1 MHSNTRSKRR
11 LAAVAWSVARDD
23 DAIVLGDMAK
33 KDRVLL
39 LDGDDDDDDGD
50 VGATDTATADD
61 EQAIPMEFPSDN
73 SCRSGDENVPSSKL
87 GSMFLVVAVA
97 VSTAW

>member
-11 LAAVAWSVARDD
+11 LAVVAWSVARDD

-33 KDRVLL
+33 NDRVLL
-39 LDGDDDDDDGD
+39 LDGDDDGGGD
-50 VGATDTATADD
+50 VGATATADD

-73 SCRSGDENVPSSKL
+73 SCRSGDDKVPSSKF
-87 GSMFLVVAVA
+87 GSMFVVVAA